1 MPDSLVVCEVP
12 DTQIESLST
21 AGGYGLHFPT
31 I

>member
-1 MPDSLVVCEVP
+1 MPDSLVVSEVL
-12 DTQIESLST
+12 DSLIGSLST